1 MKTFKSAYL
10 RLIACLLLSLCL
22 LTGCLGQGTAASL
35 PQTAEQTAQAADGSQ
50 AGPSGPENAASGLSQ
65 ADEESA
71 QGYEEYSQDALSVQ
85 SDFDQLTDDLFREEA
100 AASALTLHYTLADPA
115 AYGITDY
122 DRTLGTVSLEDS
134 QETVTEAK
142 ELLEK
147 LDGIDSRS
155 LREDQRLTYTI
166 LSSYLNYLLAG
177 EGLELYEKPLSSSLG
192 IQAQL
197 PLLLAEYAFYT
208 PQDVEDYLT
217 LLSSI
222 GPYYESILSFENE
235 RAEAGLGM
243 SDGAID
249 RVIESCNA
257 YLLDADHSFMAE
269 TFDERLEGLAGLTE
283 EEKAAYKERNRQAI
297 NECFVPAYQSM
308 IDGLTQLKG
317 TGKNDMGLSHFSQGK
332 AYYEYLVNLYTGTS
346 YNDVQSLKQAI
357 HARMAKDL
365 MEAGRYLNEDPTLAD
380 QASDYQFSLTEPEA
394 ILEDLAAQCQR
405 DFPPIGEYECHIKDV
420 PIALEGILSPAFYLT
435 VSIDRPE
442 DNSI

>member
-147 LDGIDSRS
+147 LDGSVRISA
-155 LREDQRLTYTI
+155 LHIPYC
-166 LSSYLNYLLAG
+166 LL
-177 EGLELYEKPLSSSLG
+177 
-192 IQAQL
+192 I
-197 PLLLAEYAFYT
+197 
-208 PQDVEDYLT
+208 
-217 LLSSI
+217 
-222 GPYYESILSFENE
+222 
-235 RAEAGLGM
+235 
-243 SDGAID
+243 
-249 RVIESCNA
+249 
-257 YLLDADHSFMAE
+257 
-269 TFDERLEGLAGLTE
+269 
-283 EEKAAYKERNRQAI
+283 
-297 NECFVPAYQSM
+297 
-308 IDGLTQLKG
+308 
-317 TGKNDMGLSHFSQGK
+317 
-332 AYYEYLVNLYTGTS
+332 
-346 YNDVQSLKQAI
+346 
-357 HARMAKDL
+357 
-365 MEAGRYLNEDPTLAD
+365 
-380 QASDYQFSLTEPEA
+380 
-394 ILEDLAAQCQR
+394 
-405 DFPPIGEYECHIKDV
+405 
-420 PIALEGILSPAFYLT
+420 
-435 VSIDRPE
+435 
-442 DNSI
+442 